1 MATQPIRLSS
11 IHSCIGELE
20 FSACFPYAKG
30 VRAERENMRYS
41 LSQLKRDA
49 AAGKIKFEMIERYGK
64 TGDEIPERLRGIR
77 SVARVNT
84 VGIMLVTEDGTES
97 ELRFDTAKLTEYD
110 GKTLT
115 IYDPAER
122 ELTFEEREVLESAQK
137 LQDEY
142 EKKYPYG
149 DGGFWKVKHFIS
161 KSPCPWM
168 DGNKTIKGK
177 RYNYNGK
184 VIDYSIR
191 GKAILKY
198 IIHSVV

>member
-1 MATQPIRLSS
+1 MKYTLS
-11 IHSCIGELE
+11 
-20 FSACFPYAKG
+20 
-30 VRAERENMRYS
+30 R
-41 LSQLKRDA
+41 LKRDA
-49 AAGKIKFEMIERYGK
+49 AAGKIQFEMIERYGK

-84 VGIMLVTEDGTES
+84 VAIMLVTEDGIES

-122 ELTFEEREVLESAQK
+122 KLTFEEREVLESAQK
-137 LQDEY
+137 LQNEY

-149 DGGFWKVKHFIS
+149 DGGFWKKKHFIS

-198 IIHSVV
+198 IIHPVV